1 MQIRNAIDLDVD
13 ALYKI
18 TQAEGWH
25 TFTKEL
31 LSKLLMTSKIIV
43 IEDNQELVGYTR
55 FLTDEFLTLYITEI
69 IVAKE
74 YRSQGYGE
82 SMIKHLQ
89 ETFPTVRIEL
99 LSQYNQFYKK
109 LSFRS
114 IGSGFRLP

>member
-18 TQAEGWH
+18 AQAEGWH
-25 TFTKEL
+25 TFTKKL

-55 FLTDEFLTLYITEI
+55 FLTDESLTLYITEI

-99 LSQYNQFYKK
+99 LSQNNQFYKK
-109 LSFRS
+109 LSFRN